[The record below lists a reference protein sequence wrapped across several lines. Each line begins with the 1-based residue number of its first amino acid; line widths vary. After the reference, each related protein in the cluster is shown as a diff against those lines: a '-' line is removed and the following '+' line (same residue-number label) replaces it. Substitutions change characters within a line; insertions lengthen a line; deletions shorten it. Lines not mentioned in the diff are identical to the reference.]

1 MGPEHE
7 GVKPERDR
15 GSSSHV
21 SATEKSIAILEHLKE
36 HGPTTLSDLADTLGH
51 AKSTVHRHLA
61 TLEDSGFVAHTEDG
75 YRVGLLFLD
84 YGIHAQQ
91 ERALFEAGRP
101 KIDSLAEQ
109 VGEKVWLM
117 AEENDYGVFIY
128 HRQGR
133 DVFRTYTRVG
143 FRGHLHAFAAGK
155 AVLANMPTDTVDRII
170 RRHGLPS
177 YTEHTVTDETML
189 RSELEEIRDQG
200 FALNRQ
206 ESVKG
211 VNAVATPVLVGPE
224 TPIGSI
230 CVAGPAN
237 RVSGAYLEEELPDIL
252 LGVAN
257 EIEVSL
263 EYE

>member
-7 GVKPERDR
+7 GVRPEHDR
-15 GSSSHV
+15 GRPNHV
-21 SATEKSIAILEHLKE
+21 AATEKSIAVLQHLKE
-36 HGPTTLSDLADTLGH
+36 RGPTTLSDLADALDL

-61 TLEDSGFVAHTEDG
+61 TLEHCGFVTHDADG

-91 ERALFEAGRP
+91 ERALYEAGKP
-101 KIDSLAEQ
+101 KVDDLAEQ

-133 DVFRTYTRVG
+133 NVFRTYTRVG

-155 AVLANMPTDTVDRII
+155 AVLAHLPAERVEAALDRY
-170 RRHGLPS
+170 GLPP
-177 YTEHTVTDETML
+177 YTEATVTDRERL
-189 RSELEEIRDQG
+189 LEELEAIRDRG
-200 FALNRQ
+200 VAFNRQ
-206 ESVKG
+206 ESVNG
-211 VNAVATPVLVGPE
+211 VNAVAAPVFRRDEPV
-224 TPIGSI
+224 GSI

-237 RVSGAYLEEELPDIL
+237 RLDGGYLEEELPELIR
-252 LGVAN
+252 GVAN
-257 EIEVSL
+257 EVEVRL